1 MAFAVLLLV
10 VAALFARSLQ
20 ALIHVDV
27 GYDRDHVLVIR
38 IDPRSAGYDPT
49 ELPALSTRVI
59 ERLGSLPGV
68 VAVSLSANGPFSGSR
83 SRGDFQVEGYTA
95 GPHEEMIKHSEWV
108 TSDYFRAV
116 GLTVTQGRG
125 FTPEDSARSRRVSV
139 INETLAQRYFA
150 ARIRSADGGETAAT
164 SRLMAS
170 RSLASLR
177 MLATT
182 T

>member
-59 ERLGSLPGV
+59 RAPGQ
-68 VAVSLSANGPFSGSR
+68 SAR
-83 SRGDFQVEGYTA
+83 R
-95 GPHEEMIKHSEWV
+95 
-108 TSDYFRAV
+108 
-116 GLTVTQGRG
+116 GRG
-125 FTPEDSARSRRVSV
+125 QPIRERSFQWLP
-139 INETLAQRYFA
+139 I
-150 ARIRSADGGETAAT
+150 
-164 SRLMAS
+164 SR
-170 RSLASLR
+170 
-177 MLATT
+177 
-182 T
+182 